1 MNDIDP
7 QELAAKERLDHA
19 EFIERRPALQR
30 EAAVFNYNEDG
41 GLLLVLPEGDPDV
54 NAFIKELAGI
64 KREPTVD
71 LKTARRRLRVA
82 RDSYQTRVMFRTLN
96 DREYL
101 PAFSRFVSLSAI
113 LIVRAEAKHW
123 HKVVAE
129 LEHVAR
135 IKQQNKWAAA
145 YAGLIRL

>member
-1 MNDIDP
+1 MTYIDP

-30 EAAVFNYNEDG
+30 EAAVFNYNENG
-41 GLLLVLPEGDPDV
+41 GLVLVLPEGDPDV

-64 KREPTVD
+64 EREPAVD

-82 RDSYQTRVMFRTLN
+82 RDSYQTRVMFRTLP
-96 DREYL
+96 DREYT
-101 PAFSRFVSLSAI
+101 PVFSRFVSLSAI
-113 LIVRAEAKHW
+113 LIVRAEAMHG

-135 IKQQNKWAAA
+135 VKQENRWAVARSRVTA
-145 YAGLIRL
+145 I